1 MKNRAGTDLK
11 YVFKHDVS
19 AESMPE
25 NAIADEY
32 HVRKKRI
39 QNYHPLLGNSVSL
52 VRSLKNTLKRIMLN
66 FHR

>member
-1 MKNRAGTDLK
+1 
-11 YVFKHDVS
+11 
-19 AESMPE
+19 MPE